1 MLYSIETPQYRLHQA
16 LMANLGVLSGRYTG
30 GITPIPRAGVSDE
43 QLKMVTELSS
53 IATGQLSDYWNWME
67 GESVTAVLARNG
79 GELSSVLSSWAKAIR
94 SCLEHELF
102 PETRAGRD
110 GSEWLLSDLIIVEED
125 LEKFVASTAL
135 LNKTHLM
142 MEEHFINAVS
152 EVNRLERHNLQDVNG
167 SDSVAVFS
175 MASDELYRPLR
186 AAWQEYFT
194 APSEESLAI
203 YITAAEALNSGASPL
218 INPAMEKS
226 LQPNADEI
234 AQTESAL
241 DRLIAISL
249 VNTLE
254 L

>member
-1 MLYSIETPQYRLHQA
+1 MFYSIETPQYRLYQV
-16 LMANLGVLSGRYTG
+16 LMANLGVLSNRYTG

-43 QLKMVTELSS
+43 QLNMVTELSS

-67 GESVTAVLARNG
+67 AESVTAALARSG
-79 GELSSVLSSWAKAIR
+79 GELSSTLSSWAKAIR

-102 PETRAGRD
+102 PKTRAGRD
-110 GSEWLLSDLIIVEED
+110 GNEWLLSDLAIIEKD

-135 LNKTHLM
+135 LNKTHLT
-142 MEEHFINAVS
+142 MEDHFIKAVS

-167 SDSVAVFS
+167 SDSVALFS
-175 MASDELYRPLR
+175 MASNELYRPLR
-186 AAWQEYFT
+186 AAWQEHFT

-218 INPAMEKS
+218 IDPTMEKS

-241 DRLIAISL
+241 DRLIAVSL